1 MMTYLIFGITYAF
14 AAAVQPGPFQAF
26 IISQTLSKGWRST
39 LPASFGPML
48 SDAPIITLILLIL
61 SNIPDN
67 MVYILQMAGGL
78 FLLYLAYGAY
88 KNWKKFDDK
97 QLLQKSTGK
106 QTLFKA
112 AIVNLLNPNP
122 YIGWSLIM
130 GPMLIEAWRET
141 PVNGLALVIGFYAT
155 LTLCTAGIIILF
167 AAARNLGPKV
177 SKISIG
183 ISALALAG
191 FGLYQIVTGMNRFFF

>member
-1 MMTYLIFGITYAF
+1 
-14 AAAVQPGPFQAF
+14 
-26 IISQTLSKGWRST
+26 
-39 LPASFGPML
+39 
-48 SDAPIITLILLIL
+48 
-61 SNIPDN
+61 
-67 MVYILQMAGGL
+67 MVGGL
-78 FLLYLAYGAY
+78 FLLYLAYGAF
-88 KNWKKFDDK
+88 KNWQSFDEK
-97 QLLQKSTGK
+97 QLVQKSSGK

-130 GPMLIEAWRET
+130 GPMLIEGWRET

-167 AAARNLGPKV
+167 ATARSLGPKV

-183 ISALALAG
+183 ISAVALAG
-191 FGLYQIVTGMNRFFF
+191 FGIYQIYTGMNRFFF

>member
-1 MMTYLIFGITYAF
+1 MTYLIFGITYAF

-39 LPASFGPML
+39 LPASLAPML
-48 SDAPIITLILLIL
+48 SDAPIITLVLLVL
-61 SNIPDN
+61 SNVPDI
-67 MVYILQMAGGL
+67 MVNILQLAGGL

-88 KNWKKFDDK
+88 KSWLSFDENK
-97 QLLQKSTGK
+97 ILQKQSGQ

-130 GPMLIEAWRET
+130 GPLLIEGWRET
-141 PVNGLALVIGFYAT
+141 PANGIALILGFYIS
-155 LTLCTAGIIILF
+155 LTLFTSGIIILF
-167 AAARNLGPKV
+167 AAARKLGPKV

-183 ISALALAG
+183 ISALALG
-191 FGLYQIVTGMNRFFF
+191 CFGIYQIFMGINILFS

>member
-1 MMTYLIFGITYAF
+1 M
-14 AAAVQPGPFQAF
+14 
-26 IISQTLSKGWRST
+26 ST

-48 SDAPIITLILLIL
+48 SDAPIITLTLLIL
-61 SNIPDN
+61 SNVPDE
-67 MVYILQMAGGL
+67 MVYILQMVGGL

-88 KNWKKFDDK
+88 KNWMLFDEK
-97 QLLQKSTGK
+97 QLVQKSSGK

-112 AIVNLLNPNP
+112 AMVNLLNPNP

-130 GPMLIEAWRET
+130 GPMLIEGWRQA

-155 LTLCTAGIIILF
+155 LTICTAGIIILF
-167 AAARNLGPKV
+167 AAARNLGPKI
-177 SKISIG
+177 SKVSIG

-191 FGLYQIVTGMNRFFF
+191 FGFYQIYMGINRFIF